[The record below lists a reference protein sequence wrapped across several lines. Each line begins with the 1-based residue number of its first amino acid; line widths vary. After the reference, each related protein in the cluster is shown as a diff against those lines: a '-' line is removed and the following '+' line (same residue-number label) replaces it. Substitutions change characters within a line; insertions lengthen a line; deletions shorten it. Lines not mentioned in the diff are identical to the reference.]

1 MWLYTYTFC
10 GNTSITVLTHVWVN
24 YQTTETNLFFVF
36 RLIVLFSSHLFVI
49 FSFTPQE
56 KIWASIKAM
65 MKNMSEKLKKV
76 AKRIISFNSCNYWVK
91 SGSFFPHKIL
101 MIIENYWMLIRKIF
115 CLLFTGH
122 WRWCNISC

>member
-1 MWLYTYTFC
+1 MAIYLYIC

-65 MKNMSEKLKKV
+65 IKNMSRKLKKV
-76 AKRIISFNSCNYWVK
+76 AKRIISFNSC
-91 SGSFFPHKIL
+91 
-101 MIIENYWMLIRKIF
+101 
-115 CLLFTGH
+115 
-122 WRWCNISC
+122 